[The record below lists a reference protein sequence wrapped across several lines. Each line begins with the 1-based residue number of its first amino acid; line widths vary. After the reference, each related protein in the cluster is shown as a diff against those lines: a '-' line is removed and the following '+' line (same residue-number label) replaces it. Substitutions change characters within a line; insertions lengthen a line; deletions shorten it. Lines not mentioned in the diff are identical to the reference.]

1 MSKIRKAA
9 EAQGTIAP
17 QRKEDPVTSI
27 IRRMGPAIERA
38 LPSHM
43 DASRFARIMTT
54 IIRSTPEL
62 AECLTTERGRTSLLG
77 ALMQCAQL
85 GLEPGPLGQAYIIPF
100 RNKGVQEAV
109 FVPGYR
115 GLIDL
120 ARRSGHIRSIYA
132 NEVRE
137 ADHFVISYGVG
148 GTLEHKPDWKKSD
161 SPVVGYYAFAELV
174 GGGYQFTIMS
184 KDQVEAHRRAHSKA
198 KYGPWKDHFDEMAKK
213 TLIRRLAKSLPMTV
227 EYMRAE
233 QADGQAVQL
242 TDEGELIDVE
252 TVEVPQIT
260 RLDPEHR
267 RDQSHYVN
275 WKKAHARIGKL
286 LSECGADDE
295 AQQAFLS
302 SIALQRT
309 GSGEVA
315 YVTPKELEAI
325 AEDLAGMSCAEGADG
340 DLSPR
345 ASYVMAMTQ

>member
-1 MSKIRKAA
+1 
-9 EAQGTIAP
+9 
-17 QRKEDPVTSI
+17 
-27 IRRMGPAIERA
+27 
-38 LPSHM
+38 
-43 DASRFARIMTT
+43 
-54 IIRSTPEL
+54 
-62 AECLTTERGRTSLLG
+62 
-77 ALMQCAQL
+77 MQCAQL

-100 RNKGVQEAV
+100 KNKGVQEAV

-242 TDEGELIDVE
+242 TDEGDLIDVD

-260 RLDPEHR
+260 RLDSEPVQDH
-267 RDQSHYVN
+267 SHYVE
-275 WKKAHARIGKL
+275 WKKQRSRVGEL
-286 LSECGADDE
+286 LNECGADE
-295 AQQAFLS
+295 ETQETFLS
-302 SIALQRT
+302 RVAMQRVGSDEPKHLHTNVMQTIAD
-309 GSGEVA
+309 
-315 YVTPKELEAI
+315 
-325 AEDLAGMSCAEGADG
+325 DLADMSPKDG
-340 DLSPR
+340 SDGSLSPR
-345 ASYVMAMTQ
+345 ASYIMAMTQ